1 MIKIEPPNRNKMQEK
16 AFDKPEFKQRAPITI
31 TFPKLR
37 ENDWYRAGN
46 KAKFDKALLKDIE
59 ASMNRIL
66 DETNMGDQGDRR
78 TLLVDGLMRRF
89 KQVLNAE

>member
-1 MIKIEPPNRNKMQEK
+1 MIKIELPNRNKMQEK
-16 AFDKPEFKQRAPITI
+16 TFNKPEFKQRASVTI
-31 TFPKLR
+31 AFPKLR

-59 ASMNRIL
+59 TSMNRIL
-66 DETNMGDQGDRR
+66 DETNMGNQGDRR
-78 TLLVDGLMRRF
+78 DLFVSGLMRRF